1 MRSLKITT
9 TDLPGVFLL
18 EPDVFSDSRGF
29 FLESYNQK
37 TFAEAGLN
45 YNFVQDN
52 HSLSLEAGVI
62 RGLHYQLTPKAQ
74 AKLVRVL
81 AGAIVDVVVDIHQN
95 SPTFGRWIIVNL
107 SATNKK
113 QLLVPKGF
121 AHGFCTLEPHTEV
134 LYKVDEFYSPK
145 HDRGILWKD
154 PALGIPWP
162 TEHPILSDKDLK
174 QPVLKQAELD
184 PC

>member
-1 MRSLKITT
+1 MNITS

-18 EPDVFSDSRGF
+18 EPDVFNDSRGF
-29 FLESYNQK
+29 FLESYNQR
-37 TFAEAGLN
+37 TFSEAGLN

-52 HSLSLEAGVI
+52 HSLSLDAGVI
-62 RGLHYQLTPKAQ
+62 RGMHYQLTPKAQ
-74 AKLVRVL
+74 TKLLHVL
-81 AGAIVDVVVDIHQN
+81 TGAIIDVVVDIRNN
-95 SPTFGRWIIVNL
+95 SPTFARWIMVTL

-134 LYKVDEFYSPK
+134 LYKVDEYYSPE

-154 PALGIPWP
+154 PNLGIPWP
-162 TEHPILSDKDLK
+162 TEHPILSDKDLRH
-174 QPVLKQAELD
+174 PVLKLAELD
-184 PC
+184 PYKFN